1 MKSFFLE
8 YKYPFFI
15 ILIAIVWIS
24 VFDFVTQMSSQGV
37 MHSDSYNYQESA
49 KNLYIF
55 FKGHIYRPILMAAI
69 TGIPYLFGSTDEGIF
84 IFGFYVN
91 LFCWLTS
98 FILFYQ
104 ILKAFLQPKMAFVF
118 TVIAIFIIGNTVHV
132 FHLLTETIFQF
143 FMMVAFYFLLKY
155 FKTNAFIYLSAALSL
170 FLSSML
176 IKPSAKFFAIVIV
189 LFFIK
194 EIYKNFKSRSAIFIY
209 GSLVMI
215 AIQCGGMKYQF
226 GNFVIT
232 YIDSVTYYAYI
243 GSKAVCIKNDKE
255 YSQKDNPRAD
265 YLFSKEAVD
274 QKRIASDDLKNQ
286 LQFNTLNLV
295 KAYVSDVR
303 ENTVSGNSCLEEIKN
318 LKSRSFFEFWKKF
331 LFDVSKWQNRLLT
344 VLGVFLSLFFLIKT
358 YKEKNSITIISF
370 YILYVIVLSGI
381 SCGQGD
387 RFHLVTFPFVI
398 LLLAL
403 FLSKSKKFIL
413 FFEPLQK

>member
-69 TGIPYLFGSTDEGIF
+69 TGIPYLFGTTDEEIF
-84 IFGFYVN
+84 TFGFYIN
-91 LFCWLTS
+91 LFCWFTS
-98 FILFYQ
+98 LIILFQ
-104 ILKAFLQPKMAFVF
+104 ILKEFLQPKLAFIFAVF
-118 TVIAIFIIGNTVHV
+118 SIFIFGNTVHV

-143 FMMVAFYFLLKY
+143 FIVLTFYLVIKY
-155 FKTNAFIYLSAALSL
+155 FKTRAFIYLSLAVSL
-170 FLSSML
+170 LLSSML
-176 IKPSAKFFAIVIV
+176 IKPSAKFFAIVV
-189 LFFIK
+189 TLFFIR
-194 EIYKNFKSRSAIFIY
+194 EIYKNYKSKSAIFIY
-209 GSLVMI
+209 GSLLLI

-243 GSKAVCIKNDKE
+243 GSKAVCIKNGKE
-255 YSQKDNPRAD
+255 YSQKGNPRAD
-265 YLFSKEAVD
+265 YLFSKAAID

-295 KAYVSDVR
+295 KAYVSDVK

-318 LKSRSFFEFWKKF
+318 LKNRSFFEFWKKM
-331 LFDVSKWQNRLLT
+331 LFDISKWQNRLLT
-344 VLGVFLSLFFLIKT
+344 LLGVFLALYFFITT
-358 YKEKNSITIISF
+358 YREKNSLTIISF

-398 LLLAL
+398 LLLAVY
-403 FLSKSKKFIL
+403 LSKIKRL
-413 FFEPLQK
+413 RPFFEPLQK